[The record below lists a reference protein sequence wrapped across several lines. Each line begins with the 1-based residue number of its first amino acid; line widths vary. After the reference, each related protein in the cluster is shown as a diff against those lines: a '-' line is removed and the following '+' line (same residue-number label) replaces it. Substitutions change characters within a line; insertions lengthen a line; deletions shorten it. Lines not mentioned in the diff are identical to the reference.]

1 MGFQSLKVQK
11 GATEIYNHLK
21 TITTR
26 FGKHFDN
33 IIILRKKLEEAMSV
47 VDKFGTD
54 ARSISRTLENI
65 KDPEQVEK
73 AVLTENV
80 EKFVERNKQFKI
92 NFFFPIIPIIRNLMH
107 WNNKYIYPKSTRSI
121 FQGSRHYSVNQ
132 ENLPSVTTILKAT
145 ESEEKKAKLEEW
157 KKRVGYKQ
165 AEVIS
170 KEATSRGSS
179 MHDYLEKFLLGKLNM
194 DLLGDNTRE
203 KMMADQIIENGLR
216 DKLSEI
222 WGCEVTLYYPGK
234 YAGAADCIGIYEN
247 KETIIDFKQS
257 NKPKK
262 DEWIDDY
269 YLQCAAYSLAHNKV
283 HGSNITQAAILLC
296 TKDNIFQRF
305 IVEGERLINYQN
317 QFLEKVEQF
326 LFTKDSKLN
335 YVVWDI
341 ETDSAQFDWATMI
354 EVGAILLDENFIE
367 KERFTARCRMP
378 QDRVP
383 SATALCIN
391 KSNVDLITKGN
402 LSHYQMIAQVELKIP

>member
-1 MGFQSLKVQK
+1 MQ
-11 GATEIYNHLK
+11 
-21 TITTR
+21 
-26 FGKHFDN
+26 
-33 IIILRKKLEEAMSV
+33 
-47 VDKFGTD
+47 
-54 ARSISRTLENI
+54 
-65 KDPEQVEK
+65 
-73 AVLTENV
+73 
-80 EKFVERNKQFKI
+80 
-92 NFFFPIIPIIRNLMH
+92 
-107 WNNKYIYPKSTRSI
+107 WNNKYIYPKSIRSI

-170 KEATSRGSS
+170 REATSRGSS

-194 DLLGDNTRE
+194 NLLGDNTRE

-216 DKLSEI
+216 NKLSEI
-222 WGCEVTLYYPGK
+222 WGCEATLYYPGK
-234 YAGAADCIGIYEN
+234 YAGSADCIGIYEN

-283 HGSNITQAAILLC
+283 HGSNIIQAAILLC

-326 LFTKDSKLN
+326 YSQRLAN
-335 YVVWDI
+335 
-341 ETDSAQFDWATMI
+341 
-354 EVGAILLDENFIE
+354 
-367 KERFTARCRMP
+367 
-378 QDRVP
+378 
-383 SATALCIN
+383 
-391 KSNVDLITKGN
+391 
-402 LSHYQMIAQVELKIP
+402 

>member
-1 MGFQSLKVQK
+1 MQ
-11 GATEIYNHLK
+11 
-21 TITTR
+21 
-26 FGKHFDN
+26 
-33 IIILRKKLEEAMSV
+33 
-47 VDKFGTD
+47 
-54 ARSISRTLENI
+54 
-65 KDPEQVEK
+65 
-73 AVLTENV
+73 
-80 EKFVERNKQFKI
+80 
-92 NFFFPIIPIIRNLMH
+92 

-145 ESEEKKAKLEEW
+145 ESKEKKAKLEEW

-170 KEATSRGSS
+170 REATSRGSS

-216 DKLSEI
+216 NKLSEI
-222 WGCEVTLYYPGK
+222 WGCEATLYYPGK
-234 YAGAADCIGIYEN
+234 YAGSADCIGIYEN

-283 HGSNITQAAILLC
+283 HGSNIIQAAILLC

-326 LFTKDSKLN
+326 YS
-335 YVVWDI
+335 
-341 ETDSAQFDWATMI
+341 Q
-354 EVGAILLDENFIE
+354 
-367 KERFTARCRMP
+367 
-378 QDRVP
+378 RV
-383 SATALCIN
+383 AN
-391 KSNVDLITKGN
+391 
-402 LSHYQMIAQVELKIP
+402 